1 MSVNTEP
8 EAKFREEAD
17 GDGLRLQG
25 NVFAAQEAVPTE
37 LYVTQAAEAN
47 DDKKSA
53 QEDIES
59 EV

>member
-1 MSVNTEP
+1 MGMVC
-8 EAKFREEAD
+8 ACRED
-17 GDGLRLQG
+17 
-25 NVFAAQEAVPTE
+25 VFAAHGAIPTE
-37 LYVTQAAEAN
+37 LCVTQAAEAN